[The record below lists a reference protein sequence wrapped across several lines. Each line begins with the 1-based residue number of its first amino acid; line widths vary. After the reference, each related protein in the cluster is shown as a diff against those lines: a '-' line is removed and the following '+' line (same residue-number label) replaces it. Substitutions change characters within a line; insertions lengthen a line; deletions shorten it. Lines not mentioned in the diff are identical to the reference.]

1 MSDNRFLTTFFSLL
15 DLLDTC
21 TFSLPKTGHTAAALP
36 LRFCPRPSKCHAKG
50 LLLDPGGDYSRFT
63 QFLLLSIFS
72 IVHLPFPITPI
83 HNSVR
88 PPFSS
93 FPLLTFVINWSD
105 QHLNRYFL
113 ISCRIYIHQRT
124 SSPSYKLEQDREEL
138 REIIET
144 GLGFLLLL
152 FCFVFGGGKRW
163 CTPVMDDY
171 GITCLQGKLLL
182 IFVS

>member
-1 MSDNRFLTTFFSLL
+1 M
-15 DLLDTC
+15 
-21 TFSLPKTGHTAAALP
+21 KTP
-36 LRFCPRPSKCHAKG
+36 
-50 LLLDPGGDYSRFT
+50 LLLFP
-63 QFLLLSIFS
+63 IFS
-72 IVHLPFPITPI
+72 IARLPFPITPI

-93 FPLLTFVINWSD
+93 FPLLTFVINGSN

-113 ISCRIYIHQRT
+113 ISCRVYIHQRT

-144 GLGFLLLL
+144 GLGFLLL

-171 GITCLQGKLLL
+171 GITCLQEKLFL